1 MSRASADVAIIGGG
15 LIGVWTAFFLARRG
29 QRVTLFEMGV
39 VGAQSSGTN
48 FGNLRLQGRF
58 PGQYPLSLRSHA
70 LWEDFE
76 ALTGE
81 GCEFAQTG
89 HLYCAFDPAEQ
100 ARLEAYAQVSEQHGL
115 MIERLAGPDLRKRFP
130 WLGGRA
136 VAATF
141 STRDATANPRLATPA
156 TARAA
161 RRLGVEIRENA
172 RVTAVARHGAGFVV
186 TTADGAELGCGALV
200 NAAGAWA
207 VQIAECF
214 GETAPV
220 FAAGPPQFVTEPVPL
235 LIAPSLQTIDGS
247 VIARQTERGNV
258 ILAGY
263 PRTAADAVGNR
274 APVPPAKTLAAMRAL
289 ADLVPALAHAHVI
302 RVWSGIE
309 GYLPDMI
316 PVIGKSETTPGLYHA
331 FGFCGHGFQIG
342 PGVGLCLSEMILD
355 GATATPLE
363 PFSIGRFRAAT
374 TVSEKFRKE
383 FDRPGD
389 IGTGRSSATAERS
402 HPANSRQAGQLTGP
416 GQA

>member
-1 MSRASADVAIIGGG
+1 MSGASADVAIIGGG
-15 LIGVWTAFFLARRG
+15 LIGTWTAFFLARRG
-29 QRVTLFEMGV
+29 QRVVLLEKDV

-58 PGQYPLSLRSHA
+58 PGQYPLALRSHE

-76 ALTGE
+76 ALIGE
-81 GCEFAQTG
+81 GCEFARTG
-89 HLYCAFDPAEQ
+89 HLYCAFNAEEQ

-115 MIERLAGPDLRKRFP
+115 TIERLVQPDLHKRFP

-141 STRDATANPRLATPA
+141 SARDATANPRLATPA
-156 TARAA
+156 VARAA

-186 TTADGAELGCGALV
+186 TTADGTELGCGALV

-207 VQIAECF
+207 VEMAECF

-220 FAAGPPQFVTEPVPL
+220 FAAGPPQFVTEPLPFVM
-235 LIAPSLQTIDGS
+235 APSLQTIDGS

-263 PRTAADAVGNR
+263 PRTAADAVANR

-289 ADLVPALAHAHVI
+289 AGLVPALAHAHVI

-316 PVIGKSETTPGLYHA
+316 PVIGRSETTPGLFHA

-342 PGVGLCLSEMILD
+342 PGVGLFLSEMIVD
-355 GATATPLE
+355 GTKPAPLE
-363 PFSIGRFRAAT
+363 PFSITRFRTAA
-374 TVSEKFRKE
+374 TVSEKFHKE
-383 FDRPGD
+383 FDHPERGARATSPRSGEGKAAQPTIDSPG
-389 IGTGRSSATAERS
+389 RE
-402 HPANSRQAGQLTGP
+402 
-416 GQA
+416 